1 MFTSL
6 SDKLQS
12 SFKKIKGQTSLT
24 EENIQSVLRDIRV
37 SLLEADV
44 ALPVVKKFIANIKE
58 KAIGEEVK
66 KSLTPD
72 QTFISFVKKEIEKA
86 LGEEEVPIN
95 LKTQPPAVI
104 LMAGLQ
110 GAGKTTS
117 TAKLAKYLKEQ
128 HKKKVMVVST
138 DVHRPAAIDQL
149 RTLANSLNVEFFE
162 SNASQQPQDIVTA
175 VMKTATT
182 KLIDVLIIDT
192 AGRLHID
199 NDMMDE
205 IKQIHKIANPIETF
219 FTVDSMTGQDAAVTA
234 KAFNDALELTGVIL
248 TKTDGDARGGAALSI
263 REITNKPIKF
273 LGTGEK
279 TDALEPFHP
288 DRIASKILGMGDV
301 LSLIES
307 IEQKTEKKSAEQL
320 TKKLKSGKSFDL
332 EDFKAQIQQMKKMGG
347 VGSIMSKLPNIPANL
362 PGNVG
367 DDMFKKIEAMID
379 SMTPIERK
387 KPEIIKHSRK
397 QRIIKGSGTTIQ
409 DLNKLLQQHTQMKKM
424 MKSVIGKKGGI
435 ANLMKRMST
444 MQGMANMPGLFGKRK

>member
-6 SDKLQS
+6 SEKLQS
-12 SFKKIKGQTSLT
+12 SLKKIKGQAYLT
-24 EENIQSVLRDIRV
+24 EENIQSALRDIRV

-44 ALPVVKKFIANIKE
+44 ALTVVKKFIANIKE
-58 KAIGEEVK
+58 KAIGKEVK
-66 KSLTPD
+66 RSLTPD

-86 LGEEEVPIN
+86 LGEETVLIN

-117 TAKLAKYLKEQ
+117 TAKLAKYLKEH
-128 HKKKVMVVST
+128 HKKKVMVVSA
-138 DVHRPAAIDQL
+138 DVYRPAAIDQL
-149 RTLANSLNVEFFE
+149 RNLANSLNVEFFE
-162 SNASQQPQDIVTA
+162 SDSSQQPQDIVA
-175 VMKTATT
+175 AAIKTAKT

-263 REITNKPIKF
+263 REITGKPIKF

-279 TDALEPFHP
+279 TDALEPFYP

-301 LSLIES
+301 LSLIEN
-307 IEQKTEKKSAEQL
+307 IEQKTEKKSTEQL

-347 VGSIMSKLPNIPANL
+347 VGSIMSKLPNMPANL
-362 PGNVG
+362 QGNVG
-367 DDMFKKIEAMID
+367 YDMFKKIEAMID

-387 KPEIIKHSRK
+387 KPELIKHSRK

-424 MKSVIGKKGGI
+424 MKSVIGKKGGM
-435 ANLMKRMST
+435 ANLMKCMPT
-444 MQGMANMPGLFGKRK
+444 MQGMANMSGLFGKRK

>member
-6 SDKLQS
+6 SEKLQL
-12 SFKKIKGQTSLT
+12 SFEKLKGQPSLNQ
-24 EENIQSVLRDIRV
+24 ENIQAALRDIRV

-58 KAIGEEVK
+58 KAIGEKVK

-72 QTFISFVKKEIEKA
+72 QTFISFVKKELEIA
-86 LGEEEVPIN
+86 LGEEAVPIN
-95 LKTQPPAVI
+95 LRMQPPAII

-117 TAKLAKYLKEQ
+117 TAKLAKYLKEK
-128 HKKKVMVVST
+128 HKKKVMVVSA
-138 DVHRPAAIDQL
+138 DVYRPAAIDQL
-149 RTLANSLNVEFFE
+149 RTLANSLDVNFFE
-162 SNASQQPQDIVTA
+162 SDVSQKPEVIVTDA
-175 VMKTATT
+175 IQAAKKTLA
-182 KLIDVLIIDT
+182 DVLIIDT

-199 NDMMDE
+199 ADMMNE
-205 IKQIHKIANPIETF
+205 IKNIHKIAKPIETL

-234 KAFNDALELTGVIL
+234 KAFNDALELTGIIL

-263 REITNKPIKF
+263 REITGKPIKF
-273 LGTGEK
+273 LGVGEK

-288 DRIASKILGMGDV
+288 DRVASKILGMGDV

-307 IEQKTEKKSAEQL
+307 IEEKSEKASVDKL
-320 TKKLKSGKSFDL
+320 TKKLKSGKKFDL
-332 EDFKAQIQQMKKMGG
+332 EDFRNQISQMKNMGG
-347 VGSIMSKLPNIPANL
+347 INSIMSKLPNMPNM

-367 DDMFKKIEAMID
+367 DDMFKKMEAMIN
-379 SMTPIERK
+379 SMTPFERRR
-387 KPEIIKHSRK
+387 PELIKHSRK

-424 MKSVIGKKGGI
+424 MKSVVGKK
-435 ANLMKRMST
+435 N
-444 MQGMANMPGLFGKRK
+444 GMANMMKRMGQAQGMSGMAGLLGKR

>member
-24 EENIQSVLRDIRV
+24 EENIQSALRDIRV

-44 ALPVVKKFIANIKE
+44 ALPVVKKFISNIKE

-72 QTFISFVKKEIEKA
+72 QAFISFVKKELENA
-86 LGEEEVPIN
+86 LGEEAVPIN

-128 HKKKVMVVST
+128 HKKKVMVVSA
-138 DVHRPAAIDQL
+138 DVYRPAAIDQL
-149 RTLANSLNVEFFE
+149 RTLANSLNIDFFE
-162 SNASQQPQDIVTA
+162 SDVSQKPDYIVTEA
-175 VMKTATT
+175 IKSAKT
-182 KLIDVLIIDT
+182 KLADVLIIDT

-199 NDMMDE
+199 SDMMDE
-205 IKQIHKIANPIETF
+205 IKQIHKISNPIETF

-263 REITNKPIKF
+263 REITGKPIKF
-273 LGTGEK
+273 LGVGEK

-288 DRIASKILGMGDV
+288 DRVASKILGMGDV

-307 IEQKTEKKSAEQL
+307 IEQKTEKKAADKL
-320 TKKLKSGKSFDL
+320 TKKLKSGKNFDL
-332 EDFKAQIQQMKKMGG
+332 EDFKNQIQQMKKMGG
-347 VGSIMSKLPNIPANL
+347 VGSIMSKLPNMPANM

-367 DDMFKKIEAMID
+367 DEMFKKIEAMID

-387 KPEIIKHSRK
+387 KPELIKHSRK

-424 MKSVIGKKGGI
+424 MKSVVGKKGGM
-435 ANLMKRMST
+435 ANMMKRMSA
-444 MQGMANMPGLFGKRK
+444 MQGMGNMPGLFGRK

>member
-72 QTFISFVKKEIEKA
+72 QTFIFFVKKEIEKA

-128 HKKKVMVVST
+128 HKKKVMVVSA
-138 DVHRPAAIDQL
+138 DVYRPAAIDQL

-175 VMKTATT
+175 VMKTAKT

-192 AGRLHID
+192 TGRLHID

-205 IKQIHKIANPIETF
+205 IKQIHKIANPIEIF

-347 VGSIMSKLPNIPANL
+347 VSSIMSKLPNIPANL

-387 KPEIIKHSRK
+387 KPELIKHSRK

-435 ANLMKRMST
+435 ANLMKRMSA

>member
-6 SDKLQS
+6 SERLQD

-24 EENIQSVLRDIRV
+24 EENISSALRDIRM

-44 ALPVVKKFIANIKE
+44 ALPVVKKFIESLKE
-58 KAIGEEVK
+58 KAIGEEVR

-72 QTFISFVKKEIEKA
+72 QTFISFVKKEIERA
-86 LGEEEVPIN
+86 LGEESSPLN

-117 TAKLAKYLKEQ
+117 TAKLAKYLRDKE
-128 HKKKVMVVST
+128 KKKVMVVSA
-138 DVHRPAAIDQL
+138 DIYRPAAIDQL
-149 RTLANSLNVEFFE
+149 RTLANDLGIDFFDSNVTQRPEY
-162 SNASQQPQDIVTA
+162 IVTEA
-175 VMKTATT
+175 IKSAKS
-182 KLIDVLIIDT
+182 KLIDVLIVDT

-199 NDMMDE
+199 ENMMDE
-205 IKQIHKIANPIETF
+205 IKQLHKIANPIETL

-263 REITNKPIKF
+263 REITGKPIKF

-279 TDALEPFHP
+279 TEALEPFHP
-288 DRIASKILGMGDV
+288 ERVASRILGMGDV

-307 IEQKTEKKSAEQL
+307 IEEKTEKEAAQKL
-320 TKKLKSGKSFDL
+320 TKKLKSGKNFDL
-332 EDFKAQIQQMKKMGG
+332 EDFKNQISQMKNMGG
-347 VGSIMSKLPNIPANL
+347 VGSIMAKLPNMPNL
-362 PGNVG
+362 PGNIG

-379 SMTPIERK
+379 SMTPYERRN
-387 KPEIIKHSRK
+387 PDLIKNSRK
-397 QRIIKGSGTTIQ
+397 QRIVAGSGTTVQ
-409 DLNKLLQQHTQMKKM
+409 DLNKLLKQHSQMKKM
-424 MKSVIGKKGGI
+424 MKSVIGKKGGM
-435 ANLMKRMST
+435 ANMMKRMSA
-444 MQGMANMPGLFGKRK
+444 MQGMGNMPGLFGRK

>member
-12 SFKKIKGQTSLT
+12 SFKKIKGQTSIT

-138 DVHRPAAIDQL
+138 DVYRPAAIDQL

-175 VMKTATT
+175 VMKTAKT

-192 AGRLHID
+192 AGRLHMD
-199 NDMMDE
+199 NDMMNE

-263 REITNKPIKF
+263 REIINKPIKF

-320 TKKLKSGKSFDL
+320 TKKLKNGKSFDL

-387 KPEIIKHSRK
+387 KPELIKHSRK

-435 ANLMKRMST
+435 ANLMERMFA
-444 MQGMANMPGLFGKRK
+444 MQGMTNIPGLFGKRK

>member
-12 SFKKIKGQTSLT
+12 SFNKLKGQASLT
-24 EENIQSVLRDIRV
+24 EENIQLALRDIRV

-58 KAIGEEVK
+58 KSIGEQVK

-72 QTFISFVKKEIEKA
+72 QTFIKFVKKEIEIA
-86 LGEEEVPIN
+86 LGEEIVPIN
-95 LKTQPPAVI
+95 LKAQPPAVI

-117 TAKLAKYLKEQ
+117 TAKLAKYLKEK
-128 HKKKVMVVST
+128 HKKNVMVVSA
-138 DVHRPAAIDQL
+138 DVYRPAAIEQL
-149 RTLANSLNVEFFE
+149 RTLAKSLDVAFFE
-162 SNASQQPQDIVTA
+162 SNVDQKPINIVKDAIKEAKKSVT
-175 VMKTATT
+175 
-182 KLIDVLIIDT
+182 DVLILDT

-199 NDMMDE
+199 STMMDE
-205 IKQIHKIANPIETF
+205 IKEIHALSKPVETF

-234 KAFNDALELTGVIL
+234 KAFNDALEITGIIL

-263 REITNKPIKF
+263 REITGKPIKF

-288 DRIASKILGMGDV
+288 DRVASKILGMGDV
-301 LSLIES
+301 LSLIEN
-307 IEQKTEKKSAEQL
+307 IEDKTEEAVVQKL

-332 EDFKAQIQQMKKMGG
+332 NDFKMQISQMQKMGG
-347 VGSIMSKLPNIPANL
+347 VESIMSQLPNMPNM

-367 DDMFKKIEAMID
+367 DAMFKKMDAMIN
-379 SMTPIERK
+379 SMTHLERK
-387 KPEIIKHSRK
+387 KPELIKHSRK

-409 DLNKLLQQHTQMKKM
+409 DMNKLLQQHTQMKKM
-424 MKSVIGKKGGI
+424 MKSVVGKKGGM
-435 ANLMKRMST
+435 ANLMKRMSS
-444 MQGMANMPGLFGKRK
+444 MQGMGGLSGMMGNRR

>member
-6 SDKLQS
+6 SEKLQS
-12 SFKKIKGQTSLT
+12 SFNKLKGQTSLT
-24 EENIQSVLRDIRV
+24 EENIQSALRDIRV

-44 ALPVVKKFIANIKE
+44 ALPVVKKFIENIKE

-72 QTFISFVKKEIEKA
+72 QTFVSFVKKELEKA
-86 LGEEEVPIN
+86 LGEEAAPIN

-117 TAKLAKYLKEQ
+117 TAKLAKYLKEK
-128 HKKKVMVVST
+128 HKKKVMVVSA
-138 DVHRPAAIDQL
+138 DIYRPAAIDQL
-149 RTLANSLNVEFFE
+149 RTLANSLEIDFFE
-162 SNASQQPQDIVTA
+162 SNINHKPDFIVIQA
-175 VMKTATT
+175 IKAAKT
-182 KLIDVLIIDT
+182 KLADVLIIDT

-199 NDMMDE
+199 ESMMDE
-205 IKQIHKIANPIETF
+205 IKQIHKIAKPIETL

-234 KAFNDALELTGVIL
+234 QAFNNALELTGIVL

-263 REITNKPIKF
+263 REITGKPIKF

-288 DRIASKILGMGDV
+288 DRVASKILGMGDV

-307 IEQKTEKKSAEQL
+307 IEQKTEKDAAQKL
-320 TKKLKSGKSFDL
+320 TKKLKSGKNFDL
-332 EDFKAQIQQMKKMGG
+332 EDFKNQISQMKKMGG
-347 VGSIMSKLPNIPANL
+347 VGSIMSKLPNIPNM
-362 PGNVG
+362 PGNIG
-367 DDMFKKIEAMID
+367 DEMFKKIEAMID
-379 SMTPIERK
+379 SMTPLERK
-387 KPEIIKHSRK
+387 KPELIKHSRK
-397 QRIIKGSGTTIQ
+397 QRIIRGSGTTIQ

-424 MKSVIGKKGGI
+424 MKDVVGKKGGM
-435 ANLMKRMST
+435 ANMMKRMSA
-444 MQGMANMPGLFGKRK
+444 MQGMANMPLFGKRK

>member
-6 SDKLQS
+6 SDKLKL
-12 SFKKIKGQTSLT
+12 SFDKLKGQTSLT
-24 EENIQSVLRDIRV
+24 EENVQAALRDIRV

-72 QTFISFVKKEIEKA
+72 QTFIFFVKKELEKA
-86 LGEEEVPIN
+86 LGEEAVPID
-95 LKTQPPAVI
+95 LKAQPPAVI

-128 HKKKVMVVST
+128 HKKKVMVVSA
-138 DVHRPAAIDQL
+138 DVYRPAAIDQL
-149 RTLANSLNVEFFE
+149 ETLAKSVNVEFYP
-162 SNASQQPQDIVTA
+162 SDTSQKPDYIVTQA
-175 VMKTATT
+175 IQTAKT
-182 KLIDVLIIDT
+182 KLMDVVIVDT

-199 NDMMDE
+199 ESMMDE
-205 IKQIHKIANPIETF
+205 IKLIHKIAKPVETF

-234 KAFNDALELTGVIL
+234 KAFNDALALTGIIL

-263 REITNKPIKF
+263 REITGKPIKF
-273 LGTGEK
+273 LGVGEK

-288 DRIASKILGMGDV
+288 DRVASKILGMGDV

-307 IEQKTEKKSAEQL
+307 IEQKTEKDSAQKL

-332 EDFKAQIQQMKKMGG
+332 NDFKAQISQMKNMGG
-347 VGSIMSKLPNIPANL
+347 VESIMSKLPNMPANM
-362 PGNVG
+362 PGNMG
-367 DDMFKKIEAMID
+367 DDMFKKTEALID
-379 SMTPIERK
+379 SMTPLERK
-387 KPEIIKHSRK
+387 NPELIKHSRK

-424 MKSVIGKKGGI
+424 MKSVVGKKGGM
-435 ANLMKRMST
+435 ANMMKRMSG
-444 MQGMANMPGLFGKRK
+444 MQGMGNMSNLLGKR